1 MSGLKELVA
10 IATKVDRS
18 IQEGGR
24 GSAPR
29 EEY

>member
-1 MSGLKELVA
+1 MKILILGNGFDLA
-10 IATKVDRS
+10 HDRS